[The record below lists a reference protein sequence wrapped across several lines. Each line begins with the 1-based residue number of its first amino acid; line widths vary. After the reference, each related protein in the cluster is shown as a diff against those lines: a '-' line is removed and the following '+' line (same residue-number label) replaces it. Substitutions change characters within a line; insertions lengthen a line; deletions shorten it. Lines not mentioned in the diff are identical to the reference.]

1 MESSHALQVSTD
13 SDNSSM
19 VWIVS
24 TGKKYHKKSTCSNM
38 KGSYQV
44 SLKRAIAMD
53 RGPCKKMLLIL
64 YNIS

>member
-1 MESSHALQVSTD
+1 
-13 SDNSSM
+13 M

-53 RGPCKKMLLIL
+53 RGPCKKNVINTLQYKL
-64 YNIS
+64 N